1 MAYAHIPDQVFSHPE
16 NTATGT
22 ATTPLMLDVHRP
34 AHDEQ
39 LPAVLYVHGGGW
51 GRGDRTTDVDK
62 RVLPLVDAGFV
73 VATLDYRLAPDHSY
87 PSPVE
92 DVIAAGEYLRFEA
105 NRFRLDPQA
114 VGVWGSSAGASLST
128 LAALR
133 RPDLFGAFVHYCGPT
148 DFHASSSRSPME
160 ALLLGK
166 PMETAYLG
174 GEDDKHDEG
183 DAGDEYL
190 KRARDASP
198 ISLAAQAARPSLVVH
213 GDRDRLTGL
222 ADAEA
227 LHSRLSRAGSEST
240 LMTVA
245 GAGHDDPRFDNSF
258 IRAATAA
265 FLTDALHRQ
274 PLALG

>member
-1 MAYAHIPDQVFSHPE
+1 MTYTHISDQAFSHPD
-16 NTATGT
+16 GT
-22 ATTPLMLDVHRP
+22 ALMLDVHRP

-73 VATLDYRLAPDHSY
+73 VATLDYRLAPEHSY

-92 DVIAAGEYLRFEA
+92 DVIAAGEYLRVESD
-105 NRFRLDPQA
+105 RFHLDPQA
-114 VGVWGSSAGASLST
+114 IGVWGSSAGASLST

-148 DFHASSSRSPME
+148 DFYASASRSPME
-160 ALLLGK
+160 AFLLGA
-166 PMETAYLG
+166 PMEAAYLG
-174 GEDDKHDEG
+174 GE
-183 DAGDEYL
+183 GDEYL
-190 KRARDASP
+190 ERAKEAGP
-198 ISLAAQAARPSLVVH
+198 ISLAGQTARPSLIVH

-227 LHSRLSRAGSEST
+227 LHARLSRAGSEST

-265 FLTDALHRQ
+265 FLAGALRR
-274 PLALG
+274 